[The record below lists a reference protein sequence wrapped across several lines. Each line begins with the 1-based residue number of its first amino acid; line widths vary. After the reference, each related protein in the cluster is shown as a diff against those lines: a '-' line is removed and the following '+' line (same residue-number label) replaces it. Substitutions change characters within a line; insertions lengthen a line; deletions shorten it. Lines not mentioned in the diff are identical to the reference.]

1 MILTG
6 DLSQYISGMDNY
18 EEELNEITKRLDL
31 INHLKVKYGNSIDQI
46 LDYCRECE
54 KKLDKYRD
62 YDAYREN
69 LAKLLKTKEDK
80 LNKLS
85 TKLSNIRKREAK
97 DLTAKIRQAL
107 IALNFL
113 DVNFDMIF
121 SKNSSLSANG
131 YDDAEFII
139 STNPG
144 EDLKTLSKVASG
156 GELSRIMLGIKS
168 VLAEKDDIETL
179 IFDEIDTGISG
190 RTAQKVSEQLSVI
203 AKHHQYMYYSSGPV
217 LPWQMLIL

>member
-1 MILTG
+1 MRDLLNDINR

-80 LNKLS
+80 AISFRLN
-85 TKLSNIRKREAK
+85 
-97 DLTAKIRQAL
+97 
-107 IALNFL
+107 
-113 DVNFDMIF
+113 
-121 SKNSSLSANG
+121 
-131 YDDAEFII
+131 Y
-139 STNPG
+139 
-144 EDLKTLSKVASG
+144 
-156 GELSRIMLGIKS
+156 RI
-168 VLAEKDDIETL
+168 
-179 IFDEIDTGISG
+179 
-190 RTAQKVSEQLSVI
+190 
-203 AKHHQYMYYSSGPV
+203 
-217 LPWQMLIL
+217 